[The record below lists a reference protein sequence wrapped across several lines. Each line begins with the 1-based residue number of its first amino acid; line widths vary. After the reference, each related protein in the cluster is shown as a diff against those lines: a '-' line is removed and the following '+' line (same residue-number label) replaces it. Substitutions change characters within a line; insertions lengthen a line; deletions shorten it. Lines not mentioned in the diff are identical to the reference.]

1 LREISLAAGRLQLRC
16 GAARFAIDFW
26 LETLFRA
33 GVLYRAAFELNGVDR
48 MRARYADGTTLM
60 AFAVAAIIG
69 AGALATIGH
78 ANGFVASR
86 NPASEP
92 VKAPFVLAQNPTNP
106 FSLPEMPEPPVS
118 PINPGTLPGTTSAIG
133 GSATGTN
140 PITGLPCN
148 GTGSI
153 SVSGAGGLPGTAT
166 PPPGVN
172 ETLGQIPVGTPP
184 FTSIYGSQTNL
195 GSC

>member
-1 LREISLAAGRLQLRC
+1 
-16 GAARFAIDFW
+16 
-26 LETLFRA
+26 
-33 GVLYRAAFELNGVDR
+33 
-48 MRARYADGTTLM
+48 MRARYAHGTALTV
-60 AFAVAAIIG
+60 FAAVAIIG
-69 AGALATIGH
+69 VGAFATIGH
-78 ANGFVASR
+78 ANGLGASR
-86 NPASEP
+86 ALPNAAANPP
-92 VKAPFVLAQNPTNP
+92 LVLVQNPTNP
-106 FSLPEMPEPPVS
+106 FSLPEMPEPPIS

-148 GTGSI
+148 GSGSI

-166 PPPGVN
+166 PPPGLN

-184 FTSIYGSQTNL
+184 FTSIYGSQSNL

>member
-1 LREISLAAGRLQLRC
+1 MR
-16 GAARFAIDFW
+16 ARFAVA
-26 LETLFRA
+26 T
-33 GVLYRAAFELNGVDR
+33 
-48 MRARYADGTTLM
+48 
-60 AFAVAAIIG
+60 AVAAVA
-69 AGALATIGH
+69 AGALIGGVASATIGH
-78 ANGFVASR
+78 PNGLAVTRASQNR
-86 NPASEP
+86 PALPPSM
-92 VKAPFVLAQNPTNP
+92 LAQNLTSP

>member
-1 LREISLAAGRLQLRC
+1 
-16 GAARFAIDFW
+16 
-26 LETLFRA
+26 
-33 GVLYRAAFELNGVDR
+33 
-48 MRARYADGTTLM
+48 MRARCVNRSALM
-60 AFAVAAIIG
+60 ALAAAAIVG
-69 AGALATIGH
+69 AGAFATICDASGLAT
-78 ANGFVASR
+78 S
-86 NPASEP
+86 PTP
-92 VKAPFVLAQNPTNP
+92 PKAKPRLVLAQNSTNP

-148 GTGSI
+148 GSGSI
-153 SVSGAGGLPGTAT
+153 AVSGAGGLPGTAT
-166 PPPGVN
+166 PPPGLN

-184 FTSIYGSQTNL
+184 VTSIYGSQSNL

>member
-1 LREISLAAGRLQLRC
+1 
-16 GAARFAIDFW
+16 
-26 LETLFRA
+26 
-33 GVLYRAAFELNGVDR
+33 
-48 MRARYADGTTLM
+48 MRARYAHETALAVFAAVMLAGVG
-60 AFAVAAIIG
+60 AF
-69 AGALATIGH
+69 ATIGH
-78 ANGFVASR
+78 ANGLVASR
-86 NPASEP
+86 NLAKEAATPP
-92 VKAPFVLAQNPTNP
+92 LVLAQNFNLTNP

-148 GTGSI
+148 GSGSI

-172 ETLGQIPVGTPP
+172 ESLGQIPVGTPS
-184 FTSIYGSQTNL
+184 FTSIYGSQSNL

>member
-1 LREISLAAGRLQLRC
+1 
-16 GAARFAIDFW
+16 
-26 LETLFRA
+26 
-33 GVLYRAAFELNGVDR
+33 
-48 MRARYADGTTLM
+48 MRARYVDGVARASLAAVM
-60 AFAVAAIIG
+60 LAGVGAFV
-69 AGALATIGH
+69 TIGQ
-78 ANGFVASR
+78 ANGLRVSRVA
-86 NPASEP
+86 PEAAKP
-92 VKAPFVLAQNPTNP
+92 PLVLAQNPTNP
-106 FSLPEMPEPPVS
+106 FSLPEMPEPPIS

-148 GTGSI
+148 GSGSI

-166 PPPGVN
+166 PPPGLN

-184 FTSIYGSQTNL
+184 FTSIYGSQSNL

>member
-1 LREISLAAGRLQLRC
+1 
-16 GAARFAIDFW
+16 
-26 LETLFRA
+26 
-33 GVLYRAAFELNGVDR
+33 
-48 MRARYADGTTLM
+48 MRARLAVGTALA
-60 AFAVAAIIG
+60 AFAGVSLIGGVASS
-69 AGALATIGH
+69 TIGH
-78 ANGFVASR
+78 TSGSPNAVAKL
-86 NPASEP
+86 PLI
-92 VKAPFVLAQNPTNP
+92 LAQNLTSP

-148 GTGSI
+148 GSGSI

-184 FTSIYGSQTNL
+184 FTSIYGSQSNL